1 MEISLCIDSEEPQ
14 EAILLWQNGAIRRHK
29 HVSLDFDATENL
41 GMWRII
47 WNPSMIS
54 WFVNGELLGRVR
66 GRLWLKIPDV
76 PMHIRVSVFPTE
88 IDEDHEPL
96 DVKFSMHVFKISF
109 KKMKPEPLPTPKPT
123 LSHDE
128 PFTENVTRKGAFSL
142 MLLIIL
148 CSLLIARLVCLIN
161 NGVREHNKNDVD
173 KILGDY
179 EVLLN
184 S

>member
-66 GRLWLKIPDV
+66 GRLWLKMPDV
-76 PMHIRVSVFPTE
+76 PMHIRVSVFPRE
-88 IDEDHEPL
+88 IDEDHEL
-96 DVKFSMHVFKISF
+96 LHDVKFSMHLFKISF
-109 KKMKPEPLPTPKPT
+109 KKMKSEPLPTPKPT

-128 PFTENVTRKGAFSL
+128 PFTENVTRKVAFSL
-142 MLLIIL
+142 ILLMVL
-148 CSLLIARLVCLIN
+148 GSLLIVCLRMS
-161 NGVREHNKNDVD
+161 REHNKYGVD

-184 S
+184 P